1 MKRLLRRVF
10 RASGRNCSILVV
22 ITSLKNLGLIGKLA
36 LIHAGSVTENPGR
49 GRHHKIG

>member
-10 RASGRNCSILVV
+10 RASGRNCSYIV
-22 ITSLKNLGLIGKLA
+22 ITSLKNIGLIGQLA
-36 LIHAGSVTENPGR
+36 LIHPGSVTENPGR